1 MENLQCLFLI
11 QTFQN
16 KGFQL
21 YFETHHKMSLFETI
35 IYLIIDILFYI
46 FGGLF
51 IIKYNESGLD
61 FISFILFKKNRIIK
75 EKEEEE
81 IINEEYSNI
90 NIYHEELNQKNKLLK
105 EQNQMLN
112 IVNVTRKYEDLI
124 AVNKFKGELFPGEIF
139 CLLGHNGAGK
149 TTLIKMISGIE
160 DPEEGD
166 IFLNNKSLI
175 TNKDYLYENIG
186 LCEQEDIF
194 FDYLT
199 VEEHLKYIC
208 EIKGNKADMEKI
220 NDLLIKIELNSKK
233 KIRMWNIIKRTKK
246 KSVFSISFNW

>member
-1 MENLQCLFLI
+1 
-11 QTFQN
+11 
-16 KGFQL
+16 
-21 YFETHHKMSLFETI
+21 MSLFETI